1 MTQTMT
7 AETAP
12 DPEDI
17 DMRLATSAWL
27 SVVQTY
33 NQCTATLTA
42 RMAPLGLSLLQ
53 YEILMNLLRSPGMTQ
68 QELANKLF
76 SAKSGI
82 SMHIAGFEK
91 QGIIRRLSDPAD
103 ARVRRLELTD
113 EGQVL
118 AAKVRD
124 VQDEVVRGMMG
135 AYPAEELQVLK
146 ERMAHM
152 MTILKDMRG
161 ALRE

>member
-1 MTQTMT
+1 MTQTIT
-7 AETAP
+7 AKKA
-12 DPEDI
+12 DPEDL

-33 NQCTATLTA
+33 NQCSATLAA
-42 RMAPLGLSLLQ
+42 RLAPLGLSLMQ

-82 SMHIAGFEK
+82 SMQIASFEK
-91 QGIIRRLSDPAD
+91 QGIIRRLADPAD

-113 EGQVL
+113 QGHAL
-118 AAKVRD
+118 TAKVKD

-135 AYPAEELQVLK
+135 AYPSEELQVLK
-146 ERMAHM
+146 DRMADM
-152 MTILKDMRG
+152 MAILKDMRG
-161 ALRE
+161 A